1 MVNSNKNLIEIKK
14 IINNKKKQL
23 IWLLHETEKIYYKFI
38 KKQPLYV
45 LIPGTKNM

>member
-14 IINNKKKQL
+14 IYNKKKQL

-38 KKQPLYV
+38 KNPLYV